1 MCITRCKDRVWDLE
15 GRPDDLD
22 HYQVEALRGEIWS
35 EDEEGGEDTESLDE
49 VDTMERYMA
58 EIDAQEQ
65 EDRD

>member
-1 MCITRCKDRVWDLE
+1 ME
-15 GRPDDLD
+15 GKPDDLD

-49 VDTMERYMA
+49 VDRMERYMA

>member
-1 MCITRCKDRVWDLE
+1 MWDLE

-22 HYQVEALRGEIWS
+22 HYQVEVLRGEIWS

-65 EDRD
+65 EDCD